1 MSLSSELKPKR
12 PVGQFLR
19 RTFPFLQP
27 VQADYREATAELTPI
42 VVGVKPTVGTA
53 FDWRLRA
60 ALTRT
65 VDVTLPYAGAQRSG
79 DADLADLA
87 AELIADLNGML
98 VFGGPTPA
106 VDPSGG
112 RPDPIP
118 LPDAAAEDR
127 LLRSCVVLAWFT
139 ELFRAGP
146 PRSEGHPLVD
156 PRARASVDSLLATV
170 PADDVRDLGALA
182 VLAGDRLL
190 PAVASW
196 APPLYLGPTFAGSVA
211 IGGADADLIA
221 GDVLVDVKALI
232 GRQTRAGGRR
242 AQLRADTVYQ
252 ILGYALLDDTDRYG
266 VRRVAFYQARYG
278 HLASWT
284 LADLLDTLA
293 GRPVDLAAARAG
305 MREAIAAGNA
315 LDRARAEANPSW
327 ATALDPAIAARVRER
342 LGLGPAD

>member
-1 MSLSSELKPKR
+1 M
-12 PVGQFLR
+12 
-19 RTFPFLQP
+19 
-27 VQADYREATAELTPI
+27 
-42 VVGVKPTVGTA
+42 
-53 FDWRLRA
+53 
-60 ALTRT
+60 
-65 VDVTLPYAGAQRSG
+65 TLPYMGVQRFG
-79 DADLADLA
+79 DARLDALVV
-87 AELIADLNGML
+87 ELIADLEGML
-98 VFGGPTPA
+98 VLGGPTPA
-106 VDPSGG
+106 VDPSRG

-156 PRARASVDSLLATV
+156 PCARASVDSLLAAV

-182 VLAGDRLL
+182 VLAGDRFL

-196 APPLYLGPTFAGSVA
+196 APPLYLGPTFDGSAA

-232 GRQTRAGGRR
+232 GRKTSAGGRR
-242 AQLRADTVYQ
+242 AQLSANTVYQ

-266 VRRVAFYQARYG
+266 LRRVAFYQARYG
-278 HLASWT
+278 HLASWD
-284 LADLLDTLA
+284 LVDLLSTLA

-315 LDRARAEANPSW
+315 LDRARAEANPAW
-327 ATALDPAIAARVRER
+327 ATALDPAIAARIRQR
-342 LGLGPAD
+342 LGLPEPTDLPTPGNVIPVRVATGSDEG